1 MLLVEHAS
9 HYRPLDPDQSAI
21 GHRDSRCDAQ
31 RLSCEAAFTEKVTG
45 AEYSNDGFLTLFG
58 CNSQLDLALPDVE
71 DGICRLAL
79 PEDFTLRTVLHSS
92 VAASDFFEDC
102 FPIDRQDFLS
112 FQCVPPMKSIVA
124 CGAHSKPEALIT
136 TGFMS
141 NAPTL
146 LAYLKA

>member
-9 HYRPLDPDQSAI
+9 HYRPLDLDQSAI

-112 FQCVPPMKSIVA
+112 FQCSSPMESTAA
-124 CGAHSKPEALIT
+124 CRAHFKPEAVT
-136 TGFMS
+136 KAGFAR
-141 NAPTL
+141 NDPN
-146 LAYLKA
+146 